1 LSDLASCLYVG
12 EVVHQRFAPTRHR
25 LRYRMFQML
34 FDLDELP
41 ELSRR
46 LRLFSHNRFNILAF
60 FDADHGGGASG
71 TLRTYVEGLLAKAGL
86 CGDGGP
92 IRLLCMPRILGH
104 VFNPLS
110 IYYCHAP
117 SGALVAMIYEV
128 NNTFGEQHSY
138 LISVTSADGGA
149 LEQSC
154 EKGFYVS
161 PFMDM
166 EMRYDFK
173 MTAAGETIA
182 TAVTGSNPD
191 DAPLIFAAFTG
202 RRRELSDAS
211 LLRVLLAYPFMTLG
225 VVAAI
230 HWEALKLF
238 IKGLRIRRRAPVGRA
253 GLTVVDGKSRAS
265 ARMG

>member
-1 LSDLASCLYVG
+1 MSNLASCLYVG

-34 FDLDELP
+34 FDLDELA

-46 LRLFSHNRFNILAF
+46 LRLFSHNRFNVLAF
-60 FDADHGGGASG
+60 RDADHGDGSSGA
-71 TLRTYVEGLLAKAGL
+71 LRTYVEGLLSQAGFHA
-86 CGDGGP
+86 DGGP

-110 IYYCHAP
+110 IYYCHDR
-117 SGALVAMIYEV
+117 SDALVATIYEV
-128 NNTFGEQHSY
+128 NNTFGERHSY
-138 LISVTSADGGA
+138 LISATS
-149 LEQSC
+149 LEGRVVRQSC

-173 MTAAGETIA
+173 MTAAGEAIS
-182 TAVTGSNPD
+182 TAVTGSGHEG
-191 DAPLIFAAFTG
+191 ARLLFAAFTG

-211 LLRVLLAYPFMTLG
+211 LLRVLLAYPFLTLG

-230 HWEALKLF
+230 HWEALKLI
-238 IKGLRIRRRAPVGRA
+238 IKGLRIRRRTPVGHA
-253 GLTVVDGKSRAS
+253 GLTVVDERPGVS
-265 ARMG
+265 AQVG

>member
-1 LSDLASCLYVG
+1 LSGLASCLYVG
-12 EVVHQRFAPTRHR
+12 EVVHQRFAPMRHR

-34 FDLDELP
+34 FDLDELS
-41 ELSRR
+41 ELSGR

-60 FDADHGGGASG
+60 FDVDHGNGASG
-71 TLRTYVEGLLAKAGL
+71 TLRAYVDDLLAKAGF

-92 IRLLCMPRILGH
+92 IRLLCMPRIFGH

-110 IYYCHAP
+110 IYYCHERT
-117 SGALVAMIYEV
+117 GALIAMIYEV
-128 NNTFGEQHSY
+128 NNTFGERHSY
-138 LISVTSADGGA
+138 LIPVTSMDGSA
-149 LEQSC
+149 IRQSC

-173 MTAAGETIA
+173 MTAAEEVIA
-182 TAVTGSNPD
+182 TAVTGSSPD
-191 DAPLIFAAFTG
+191 GSPLIFAAFTG

-211 LLRVLLAYPFMTLG
+211 LLRVLLAYPFLTLG

-253 GLTVVDGKSRAS
+253 GLTVVDERSRAS
-265 ARMG
+265 ARAG